1 MSTLEIT
8 RDGPVAT
15 IWMNRPEVH
24 NAFDEALIADLTA
37 ACRQL
42 DADDSVRAVVLAGRG
57 KSFSAGADLAWMK
70 RAAGYTVEENLADAG
85 ALAAMLRTLADMKK
99 PTVARVQGAALGGGT
114 GLTAAC
120 DIAIASSTAVFATSE
135 VKFGIIPSAISPYV
149 LRAIGP
155 RQALRY
161 FQSAERFDAA
171 RARELGLVHEVVAPD
186 ALDAKVAE
194 VVASLLQCGPKAQ
207 GAAKELIRAVAH
219 QPIGDAVVAD
229 TVQRIAHLRATP
241 EAKEGVAAFLEK
253 RAPNW

>member
-1 MSTLEIT
+1 
-8 RDGPVAT
+8 
-15 IWMNRPEVH
+15 
-24 NAFDEALIADLTA
+24 
-37 ACRQL
+37 
-42 DADDSVRAVVLAGRG
+42 
-57 KSFSAGADLAWMK
+57 
-70 RAAGYTVEENLADAG
+70 
-85 ALAAMLRTLADMKK
+85 
-99 PTVARVQGAALGGGT
+99 
-114 GLTAAC
+114 
-120 DIAIASSTAVFATSE
+120 